1 MNGLRMMLV
10 VVLVGSALA
19 LSGCG
24 KKSEPSKANPAH
36 TDHDGHAHSDHDD
49 HSGHNH

>member
-1 MNGLRMMLV
+1 MVNGFRLMLV
-10 VVLVGSALA
+10 AVLAGSALA

-24 KKSEPSKANPAH
+24 KAKDEKPKAAVAH
-36 TDHDGHAHSDHDD
+36 TDDDGDD